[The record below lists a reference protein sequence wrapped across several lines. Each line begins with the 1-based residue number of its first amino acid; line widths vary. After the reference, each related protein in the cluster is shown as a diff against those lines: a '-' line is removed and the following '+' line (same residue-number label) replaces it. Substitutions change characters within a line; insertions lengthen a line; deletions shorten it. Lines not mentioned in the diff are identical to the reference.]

1 MKQIKILNLDQSTKI
16 TGYSIFIDDNLDT
29 YGLLKSNEK
38 EKNPIERMKEMND
51 KLIALIKN
59 VNPDYIVFEQVQ
71 FQNNYGTFQQLSQLQ
86 GVIMA
91 YLFKINIG
99 FNLIE
104 PTAWKSCCGIKGR
117 KRIEQKANTQKFVK
131 EKYKV
136 DVSEDEADAI
146 GIGYWAIH
154 NLKSTTK

>member
-1 MKQIKILNLDQSTKI
+1 MAKILNLDQSTKI
-16 TGYSIFIDDNLDT
+16 TGYSVFSNNDLDT
-29 YGLLKSNEK
+29 YGLLKSNTDE
-38 EKNPIERMKEMND
+38 ENPIERIKEMNE
-51 KLIALIKN
+51 KIIALINN

-91 YLFKINIG
+91 YLFKIDIG

-104 PTAWKSCCGIKGR
+104 PTAWKSCCKIKGR
-117 KRIEQKANTQKFVK
+117 KRVEQKLNTQKFVK
-131 EKYKV
+131 EKYNI

-146 GIGYWAIH
+146 GIGYWAIN
-154 NLKSTTK
+154 NLKTTK